1 MPDCKTSA
9 RTIQSF
15 IRLFASEYFNSLE
28 ISWQLVATDGAP
40 QTCRPTDRFPACGSR
55 MHAPMISFT
64 ATRALVTTA
73 RMRPHALLKPMIVK
87 RSRLIW
93 LVPDH
98 NVDVNDERASMWN
111 FQSLRGHVQPG
122 RSRLIIDIRR
132 TQLNVKPLCAHLLQ
146 QTTPK
151 MVDYASYYFEAGIGC
166 RLQSTLAFLCNGRR
180 SSEGTWNVRAKLAE
194 S

>member
-1 MPDCKTSA
+1 MVLRRRA
-9 RTIQSF
+9 VQQIVFQ
-15 IRLFASEYFNSLE
+15 
-28 ISWQLVATDGAP
+28 Q
-40 QTCRPTDRFPACGSR
+40 CGSR